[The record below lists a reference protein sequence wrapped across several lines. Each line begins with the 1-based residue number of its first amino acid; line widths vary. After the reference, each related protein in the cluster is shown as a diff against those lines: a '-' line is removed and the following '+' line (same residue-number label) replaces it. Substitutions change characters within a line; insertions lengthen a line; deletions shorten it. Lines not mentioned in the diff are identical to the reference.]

1 MAGMVITAAGIVIEA
16 GVHSGIA
23 GILTAVLLLV
33 AAGAAGVGLSMLYQ
47 QRDFAELVL
56 LGVSETVLAYL
67 LSAGILIG
75 LNIFSLERAAAL
87 TLGFTVAAAGAA
99 YAYKKT
105 KPSCT
110 FQWKKNLIGIGFL
123 LTVIPL
129 VGTTFGMFGHGT
141 GRRRYQAKG
150 NRICLW
156 FIIIIS

>member
-1 MAGMVITAAGIVIEA
+1 MLFVAGIVITAAGIVIEA

-33 AAGAAGVGLSMLYQ
+33 ATGAAGVGLSMLYQ
-47 QRDFAELVL
+47 QRDFAELIL
-56 LGVSETVLAYL
+56 LVYRKQCLHICLQRAF
-67 LSAGILIG
+67 LIG

-87 TLGFTVAAAGAA
+87 TLGFTVAVAGAA

-110 FQWKKNLIGIGFL
+110 FLWKKNLIGIGFL
-123 LTVIPL
+123 LAVIPL
-129 VGTTFGMFGHGT
+129 VGTTFGMFGMGQDE
-141 GRRRYQAKG
+141 GVLSGKG

-156 FIIIIS
+156 L

>member
-1 MAGMVITAAGIVIEA
+1 
-16 GVHSGIA
+16 
-23 GILTAVLLLV
+23 
-33 AAGAAGVGLSMLYQ
+33 MLYQ

-87 TLGFTVAAAGAA
+87 TLGFTVAVAGAA

-110 FQWKKNLIGIGFL
+110 FLWKKNLIGIGFL
-123 LTVIPL
+123 LAVIPL
-129 VGTTFGMFGHGT
+129 VGTTFGMFGMGQDE
-141 GRRRYQAKG
+141 GVYQARQFG
-150 NRICLW
+150 YV
-156 FIIIIS
+156 